1 MTFIT
6 LLLITC
12 TILRAFLFNQR
23 GEKPWKS
30 LIPLYNKYVLGQL
43 SDSKKLGI
51 ITVIFCALTYIS
63 ALFSYYVELMMLSL
77 IPSGTDFSTAKI
89 KDYIPDDL
97 VAINDASKI
106 IMLIFAII
114 FIMSWSLM
122 MRQFSEKNNANTW
135 WILGWAICPI
145 ICYIYFIFINNYY
158 YTTEKELVKYEVKT
172 VSEKEKRT
180 IKKDKKD
187 NQNKKDNPDK
197 KDNKIKD
204 KTKKLR
210 KRKESKDE

>member
-1 MTFIT
+1 MTFLTVI
-6 LLLITC
+6 LITC

-23 GEKPWKS
+23 GEKPWKA
-30 LIPLYNKYVLGQL
+30 LIPLYNKYILGKL

-51 ITVIFCALTYIS
+51 ITTIFCALTYIA

-77 IPSGTDFSTAKI
+77 IPSGTDFSTAKV

-114 FIMSWSLM
+114 FILSWSLM

-145 ICYIYFIFINNYY
+145 ISYIYFIFINNYY
-158 YTTEKELVKYEVKT
+158 YTVDKDLVRYEVKM

-180 IKKDKKD
+180 INKDKKT
-187 NQNKKDNPDK
+187 NKKE
-197 KDNKIKD
+197 DNKIKG
-204 KTKKLR
+204 KMKELR
-210 KRKESKDE
+210 KRKEKKDE